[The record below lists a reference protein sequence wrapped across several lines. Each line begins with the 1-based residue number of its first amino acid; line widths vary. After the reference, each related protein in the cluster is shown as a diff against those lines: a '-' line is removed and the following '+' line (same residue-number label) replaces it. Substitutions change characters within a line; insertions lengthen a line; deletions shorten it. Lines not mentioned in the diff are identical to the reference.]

1 MDWEYILFAAQDEL
15 NLHNQLCAGRKRPYN
30 WTKGQNKGRANASLC
45 VLEFC
50 VLLCCEIDSNFLK
63 LRTIG
68 ARRGNLCELCIVV
81 ARLLRFS

>member
-15 NLHNQLCAGRKRPYN
+15 HQQLCADRKRPNN

-45 VLEFC
+45 VLEFR
-50 VLLCCEIDSNFLK
+50 VLPSCEIDFNFLK
-63 LRTIG
+63 LRAIG
-68 ARRGNLCELCIVV
+68 AGRSNPCELCIVV